1 MDSDLN
7 HKVSSCAQNVVI
19 NDTKSIR
26 SLGTSKIIQGLVVGP
41 LLFKLF
47 KFAGDTKLGRV
58 ADMPKGCGA
67 IQTDFTWPMNLVK
80 FNKRKHWVLALGR
93 INPMHQYMLVADC
106 LESKWEEK
114 DQAGPSGHVEHD
126 INVPCGK
133 GGQQALGLH

>member
-1 MDSDLN
+1 MINSTKPSWQSNTNDEPQWHTLGAVPFN
-7 HKVSSCAQNVVI
+7 IFI
-19 NDTKSIR
+19 NDKDD
-26 SLGTSKIIQGLVVGP
+26 GTECAFGGCV
-41 LLFKLF
+41 
-47 KFAGDTKLGRV
+47 GDTKLGRV

-80 FNKRKHWVLALGR
+80 FKYWVLALGR
-93 INPMHQYMLVADC
+93 INPTHQYMLVADF

-114 DQAGPSGHVEHD
+114 DQVGPSGHIEHD

>member
-26 SLGTSKIIQGLVVGP
+26 SLGTSKIMQGLVVGP

-58 ADMPKGCGA
+58 ADTLSFIRILTRGKNGSTEVSWSSTKSNSSAP
-67 IQTDFTWPMNLVK
+67 
-80 FNKRKHWVLALGR
+80 RK
-93 INPMHQYMLVADC
+93 
-106 LESKWEEK
+106 K
-114 DQAGPSGHVEHD
+114 
-126 INVPCGK
+126 
-133 GGQQALGLH
+133 